1 MDTREWEVL
10 CDGCGKCCYRKIL
23 EGHLWNKR
31 ILNTRIACDLLDCD
45 TCRCTDYKHRFERQ
59 KECIKLDKNK
69 IGKFKWLPETCAY
82 RLIHEGKPLPEWH
95 PLVSGT
101 EDSLKKSGIL
111 IENGINERCLDEN
124 DDWYDYIID

>member
-1 MDTREWEVL
+1 M
-10 CDGCGKCCYRKIL
+10 KL
-23 EGHLWNKR
+23 E
-31 ILNTRIACDLLDCD
+31 IQAI
-45 TCRCTDYKHRFERQ
+45 Y
-59 KECIKLDKNK
+59 
-69 IGKFKWLPETCAY
+69 
-82 RLIHEGKPLPEWH
+82 EGKPLPEWH